1 MQQHVTTASGARP
14 HLADLLAQIDYLRAL
29 PPGAIQAI
37 AAAATWHR
45 YGADCVIFQEG
56 DAVGDLFVVQA
67 GMVKIS
73 RLSLDGREHILLL
86 VQPGETFNE
95 VAVLDGGPS
104 PATATAHGDTT
115 VWRVARDDLQA
126 IALSYPQLAWAMA
139 AYLAGRTRHLV
150 GLVEDLSLR
159 NVRGRLARLLLD
171 ASQAAQAD
179 IVPRLLSQEEM
190 AAQLGTVREVVNRT
204 LRNLADEG
212 MIQFD
217 RHRIVILQPQRL
229 AQEAEV

>member
-1 MQQHVTTASGARP
+1 
-14 HLADLLAQIDYLRAL
+14 
-29 PPGAIQAI
+29 
-37 AAAATWHR
+37 
-45 YGADCVIFQEG
+45 
-56 DAVGDLFVVQA
+56 
-67 GMVKIS
+67 
-73 RLSLDGREHILLL
+73 
-86 VQPGETFNE
+86 
-95 VAVLDGGPS
+95 
-104 PATATAHGDTT
+104 
-115 VWRVARDDLQA
+115 
-126 IALSYPQLAWAMA
+126 MA